1 MSEED
6 NETITLPPIEE
17 IMDPI
22 EILVRNWVTKQV
34 KDELGNDESGEE
46 YEGLNLSFEDLG
58 SLILSC
64 FDEVQGV
71 MLASI
76 VPEGTIIH

>member
-6 NETITLPPIEE
+6 NETEYLPPIEE
-17 IMDPI
+17 IMDPL

-34 KDELGNDESGEE
+34 KDELGDEF
-46 YEGLNLSFEDLG
+46 EGLNVSFEDLG

-64 FDEVQGV
+64 FDEVQKV
-71 MLASI
+71 MLESI
-76 VPEGTIIH
+76 IPEGTTIH

>member
-6 NETITLPPIEE
+6 NETITPPLIEE
-17 IMDPI
+17 LMDPI
-22 EILVRNWVTKQV
+22 EVLVRDWVTKHI
-34 KDELGNDESGEE
+34 KDELDGD
-46 YEGLNLSFEDLG
+46 YDGLNLSFEDLG

-76 VPEGTIIH
+76 VPEGTTIH

>member
-6 NETITLPPIEE
+6 NETITLPQIEE
-17 IMDPI
+17 VMDPI

-34 KDELGNDESGEE
+34 KDELGGE
-46 YEGLNLSFEDLG
+46 YDGLNLSFEDLG

-64 FDEVQGV
+64 FDEVQEV
-71 MLASI
+71 MLESI
-76 VPEGTIIH
+76 VPEGTTIH

>member
-1 MSEED
+1 MVEED
-6 NETITLPPIEE
+6 NETIPLPPIKEL
-17 IMDPI
+17 MDPI
-22 EILVRNWVTKQV
+22 EILVRNWVTKEV
-34 KDELGNDESGEE
+34 KDELGGE

-64 FDEVQGV
+64 FDEVQEV

-76 VPEGTIIH
+76 VPEGTTIH

>member
-6 NETITLPPIEE
+6 NETEYLPPIEE
-17 IMDPI
+17 VMDPI

-34 KDELGNDESGEE
+34 KDELGNAESGEE

-76 VPEGTIIH
+76 VPEGTTIH